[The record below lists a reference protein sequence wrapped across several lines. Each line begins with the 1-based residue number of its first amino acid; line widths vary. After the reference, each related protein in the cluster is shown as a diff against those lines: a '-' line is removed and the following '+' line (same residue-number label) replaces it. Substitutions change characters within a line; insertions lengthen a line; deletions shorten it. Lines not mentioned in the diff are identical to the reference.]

1 MAIAIKRRLSQLTAT
16 ILYNGRVGADV
27 LGTDMTWKNACIP
40 GVNCGY
46 CRYASIGC
54 PWGLPQQTL
63 AGFAMPFGI
72 RVWGLLLLSALLL
85 GRIICGWLCPFG
97 LAQELLD
104 KIPSVKLPK
113 NKFTYYLSY
122 FKYLLLLMFLG
133 EFYFF
138 DLHGLDWRWVI
149 GAIAVAA
156 VFIYRPFCRFL
167 CPMGAF
173 YSLFNRLAVFGMQLD
188 KRRCTACQLC
198 VRNCLMDCRRVGDSE
213 CIACGKCRRV
223 CPTKAIKL
231 GCKY

>member
-54 PWGLPQQTL
+54 PWGLTQQTL

-97 LAQELLD
+97 LA
-104 KIPSVKLPK
+104 S
-113 NKFTYYLSY
+113 
-122 FKYLLLLMFLG
+122 
-133 EFYFF
+133 
-138 DLHGLDWRWVI
+138 
-149 GAIAVAA
+149 GAA
-156 VFIYRPFCRFL
+156 
-167 CPMGAF
+167 
-173 YSLFNRLAVFGMQLD
+173 
-188 KRRCTACQLC
+188 
-198 VRNCLMDCRRVGDSE
+198 E
-213 CIACGKCRRV
+213 
-223 CPTKAIKL
+223 
-231 GCKY
+231 